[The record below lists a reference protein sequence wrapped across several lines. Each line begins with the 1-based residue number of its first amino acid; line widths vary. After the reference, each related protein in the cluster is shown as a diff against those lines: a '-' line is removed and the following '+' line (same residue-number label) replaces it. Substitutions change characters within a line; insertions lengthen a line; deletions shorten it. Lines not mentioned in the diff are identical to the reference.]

1 MHDGAAAVAVHAPV
15 DRLAQPAP
23 VQLYAEVGEDRTEV
37 FVRDRGPGFDP
48 DAVPDDRRGLRES
61 IYGRMDRHG
70 GRAVVHS
77 SPGAGT
83 EVELVI
89 ER

>member
-1 MHDGAAAVAVHAPV
+1 MHLRARIFIDNTLGGGDGGAKILHLILIISS
-15 DRLAQPAP
+15 RSQ
-23 VQLYAEVGEDRTEV
+23 
-37 FVRDRGPGFDP
+37 
-48 DAVPDDRRGLRES
+48 DRRGLCES